1 MAYRP
6 RARKGSLIA
15 RTRTWPTINSKEPTL
30 LGFMA
35 FKAASLHILSI
46 DNQEKSPTFGQMV
59 SNNSTV
65 VSCAPVIITGIRAY
79 YNTIDGLKVFSE
91 IYSEKLPKELS
102 RKKELKC
109 DFKTRLNKIETNIDK
124 IHKFTALICIL
135 PKKAGISQIKPYLIE
150 IGVGGGDLISQ
161 FEYLKN
167 KLGVEIS
174 VHEIIKPGMSVDVA
188 GITKGKGW
196 QGPVKRFGIKKK
208 QHKSRKTV
216 REVGTVGA
224 WNPRNIM
231 YTVPRAGQMG
241 FHQRTEYN
249 KQILL
254 TGNDQSQSVTPKG
267 GFDHFGVIPGDYII
281 LKGSLP
287 GPSKRPLTIR
297 YPVRTNNDKIKEP
310 KIIHISTID
319 GDFS

>member
-109 DFKTRLNKIETNIDK
+109 DFKTQLNIFN
-124 IHKFTALICIL
+124 L
-135 PKKAGISQIKPYLIE
+135 
-150 IGVGGGDLISQ
+150 
-161 FEYLKN
+161 
-167 KLGVEIS
+167 
-174 VHEIIKPGMSVDVA
+174 
-188 GITKGKGW
+188 
-196 QGPVKRFGIKKK
+196 
-208 QHKSRKTV
+208 
-216 REVGTVGA
+216 
-224 WNPRNIM
+224 
-231 YTVPRAGQMG
+231 
-241 FHQRTEYN
+241 
-249 KQILL
+249 
-254 TGNDQSQSVTPKG
+254 
-267 GFDHFGVIPGDYII
+267 
-281 LKGSLP
+281 
-287 GPSKRPLTIR
+287 
-297 YPVRTNNDKIKEP
+297 
-310 KIIHISTID
+310 
-319 GDFS
+319 

>member
-102 RKKELKC
+102 RKKKLKC
-109 DFKTRLNKIETNIDK
+109 DFKTQLDKIETSIDK
-124 IHKFTALICIL
+124 LYKFTALICIL

-216 REVGTVGA
+216 REVGTVGD
-224 WNPRNIM
+224 WHPRNIM

-297 YPVRTNNDKIKEP
+297 YPVRSNVDKIKEP
-310 KIIHISTID
+310 KIIHISTIE
-319 GDFS
+319 GEFS

>member
-1 MAYRP
+1 M
-6 RARKGSLIA
+6 
-15 RTRTWPTINSKEPTL
+15 
-30 LGFMA
+30 
-35 FKAASLHILSI
+35 
-46 DNQEKSPTFGQMV
+46 
-59 SNNSTV
+59 
-65 VSCAPVIITGIRAY
+65 
-79 YNTIDGLKVFSE
+79 
-91 IYSEKLPKELS
+91 
-102 RKKELKC
+102 
-109 DFKTRLNKIETNIDK
+109 
-124 IHKFTALICIL
+124 
-135 PKKAGISQIKPYLIE
+135 
-150 IGVGGGDLISQ
+150 ISQ

-297 YPVRTNNDKIKEP
+297 YPVRPNGDKIKEP
-310 KIIHISTID
+310 KIIHISTIE
-319 GDFS
+319 GEFS